1 MRANLS
7 RKVVRFERMERG
19 LSGGYTD
26 LWEFGEQVASEYHE
40 RAPSA
45 EDIRS
50 IESELGYRLPAG
62 YVALARNHNGGILRR
77 NAHASPS
84 PTTWAEDHV
93 AITGIFAIGRTA
105 PASLCGSNGQR
116 LWLEEWGYP
125 ALGVYFADTPSAG
138 HDLIALDYTV
148 CGPNGEPSVVHVDQE
163 VGYAATEL
171 ANSFDAFIAGLVE
184 AR

>member
-1 MRANLS
+1 MEQGFS
-7 RKVVRFERMERG
+7 RG
-19 LSGGYTD
+19 HTD
-26 LWEFGEQVASEYHE
+26 LWELDEAVASEYHE
-40 RAPSA
+40 QAPSA

-62 YVALARNHNGGILRR
+62 YVALARSRNGGILRR

-105 PASLCGSNGQR
+105 TASLCGSNGQR

-138 HDLIALDYTV
+138 HDLIALDYRV
-148 CGPNGEPSVVHVDQE
+148 CGPDGEPSVVHVDQE

-171 ANSFDAFIAGLVE
+171 AKSFDAFIAGLVE
-184 AR
+184 KSQFAH